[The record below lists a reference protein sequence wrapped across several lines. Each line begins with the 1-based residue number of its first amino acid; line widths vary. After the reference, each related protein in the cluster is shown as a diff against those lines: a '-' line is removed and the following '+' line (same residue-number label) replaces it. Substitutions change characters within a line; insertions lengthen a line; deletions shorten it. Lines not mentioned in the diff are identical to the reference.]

1 MMKTQIDLD
10 EIQLSNNDDTFYTFN
25 VMDYVFL
32 MKEQGSNE
40 ILNDDCENIS
50 PLVLSSLHAISND
63 IDSNEESKQ
72 LVKMYR
78 DSIKLFGTA

>member
-1 MMKTQIDLD
+1 MKTQIDLD

-25 VMDYVFL
+25 VMNHVFL

-40 ILNDDCENIS
+40 ILNDDCEDIN
-50 PLVLSSLHAISND
+50 PLVLSSLHAITND

-78 DSIKLFGTA
+78 DSIKSFN